1 MRRGRPASGLKLTH
15 EFAGHSTFRDNERL
29 SNEPMEFPSFFYQTS
44 SFSSQYALT
53 FSNR

>member
-1 MRRGRPASGLKLTH
+1 MRRGHRASGLQLTH
-15 EFAGHSTFRDNERL
+15 EFAGHSTFRDDERL
-29 SNEPMEFPSFFYQTS
+29 PNEPMDFPSFFYQTS